1 MPARAARQ
9 PKVRPP
15 APDAL
20 DASWRLFLAVL
31 LPDPVKALVGEQIAE
46 FSGEGWPVRWVQPEG
61 AHLTLRFLGETTRE
75 RAELVRLAM
84 PAVVAAHEP
93 FDLRTATL
101 GVFPN
106 FRHPRVLWLGLHGPT
121 HRLQALADDVNRAV
135 TELGFP
141 PADDPYHPHIT
152 LGRVRNND
160 GDECPAARPA
170 RCRQSALRQ
179 PGHWRC
185 PRPRATPGPRP
196 RGRARAQSPRQRR
209 AALRDGG
216 NVFVRGMGEGVANS

>member
-1 MPARAARQ
+1 MSPRAARQ

-20 DASWRLFLAVL
+20 DASWRLFVAVL

-46 FSGEGWPVRWVQPEG
+46 LANLGWPVRWVQPEG

-84 PAVVAAHEP
+84 PDVVAGHDA

-121 HRLQALADDVNRAV
+121 HRLESLAADINRAV
-135 TELGFP
+135 TELSFP
-141 PADDPYHPHIT
+141 PLDDPYHPHIT

-160 GDECPAARPA
+160 GDSVRLRDLPDAVKSRFINPAT
-170 RCRQSALRQ
+170 
-179 PGHWRC
+179 G
-185 PRPRATPGPRP
+185 
-196 RGRARAQSPRQRR
+196 
-209 AALRDGG
+209 AALGPAPLPVPVHEVTLVRSHLGKGAPRYETVASFGLGIGG
-216 NVFVRGMGEGVANS
+216 

>member
-1 MPARAARQ
+1 MSPRAARQ

-31 LPDPVKALVGEQIAE
+31 LSEPVKMLVAEQIAE
-46 FSGEGWPVRWVQPEG
+46 LSGEGWPVRWVQPEG

-75 RAELVRLAM
+75 NAELVRLAM
-84 PAVVAAHEP
+84 PAVLAAHEP

-121 HRLQALADDVNRAV
+121 HRLAALADDINRAV

-141 PADDPYHPHIT
+141 AADAPYHPHIT

-160 GDECPAARPA
+160 GDSVRLRDLPDAVKARFVNPA
-170 RCRQSALRQ
+170 S
-179 PGHWRC
+179 G
-185 PRPRATPGPRP
+185 
-196 RGRARAQSPRQRR
+196 
-209 AALRDGG
+209 AALGPASLPVAVHD
-216 NVFVRGMGEGVANS
+216 VALVRSHLGKGAPRYETVATFGLGASR